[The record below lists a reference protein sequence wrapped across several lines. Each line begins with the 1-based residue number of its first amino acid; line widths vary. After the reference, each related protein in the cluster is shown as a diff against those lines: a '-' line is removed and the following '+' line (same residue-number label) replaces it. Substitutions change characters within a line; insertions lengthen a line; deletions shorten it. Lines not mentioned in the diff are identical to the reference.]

1 MKTDPSLILG
11 GVVVAIAFM
20 VLAGYV
26 VSQLSGRSS
35 RIIVAVLLALGAL
48 FATLPPVLT
57 ALAGQ

>member
-20 VLAGYV
+20 VLVGYV